1 MKKVHLLL
9 LSESAPDEDVYG
21 TVADSGVPSRSVC
34 KDGGRN
40 VLLAAAATT
49 AADIAGNPIP
59 LQLST
64 SSSSLASNKSKPPIA
79 AVVRERS
86 SSLIICKTRLTTF
99 PTASSTGLAAI
110 NCSPTAFTAS
120 IRAAAWLA

>member
-1 MKKVHLLL
+1 MEKVHLLL

-49 AADIAGNPIP
+49 AADIAGYPIP
-59 LQLST
+59 LQLSI
-64 SSSSLASNKSKPPIA
+64 SSSSLASNKSKPATA
-79 AVVRERS
+79 AEVRERS

-99 PTASSTGLAAI
+99 PTASSTK
-110 NCSPTAFTAS
+110 SYPTICYS
-120 IRAAAWLA
+120 LHRLNEKM